1 MGRFETLSDRMSDT
15 MNDASEFAAIL
26 RRLPDDRLPFVRQI
40 LRRLATLQ
48 RGRARYLAMKGGRK

>member
-1 MGRFETLSDRMSDT
+1 MGRFETPSGRMSET

-26 RRLPDDRLPFVRQI
+26 RRLPDDRLPLVRQI

-48 RGRARYLAMKGGRK
+48 RGRSRYLAMKGGRK

>member
-26 RRLPDDRLPFVRQI
+26 RRLPDDRLPLVRQI

-48 RGRARYLAMKGGRK
+48 RGRSRYLAMKGGRK